1 MRHQAKANRI
11 VNRAENRANRRGI
24 RQQNKAARAM
34 AHGRVGAAM
43 RHEARAQRQFAR
55 AGWVGHRNRAGHGW
69 VAGCGWRHAPQVV
82 VVRQAVPNLVV
93 PAGHYPM
100 LVTVPPG
107 FVGGE
112 LLQIA
117 TASGVAMNIQVP
129 AGMFPGSQFYAM
141 VPQAA
146 PQMVAAPMVAAAPSA
161 PPVGIMGA
169 AYAPQGVVMGQAQ
182 AMPAGYAVQGQQ
194 LYAQAI
200 M

>member
-100 LVTVPPG
+100 PVK
-107 FVGGE
+107 
-112 LLQIA
+112 LLQNTFSDRTHCIA
-117 TASGVAMNIQVP
+117 QLWPGV
-129 AGMFPGSQFYAM
+129 
-141 VPQAA
+141 
-146 PQMVAAPMVAAAPSA
+146 
-161 PPVGIMGA
+161 
-169 AYAPQGVVMGQAQ
+169 
-182 AMPAGYAVQGQQ
+182 
-194 LYAQAI
+194 
-200 M
+200 